1 MGQKQA
7 TSNQKPVIFAVFKFL
22 LSMKFDRN
30 TVIGFVVLA
39 ALFFGYFYYNNQEQA
54 SFQKQKAEE
63 QRIKD
68 SIDATKAPK
77 IDPLVQKTD
86 SLKND
91 SISSKIKA
99 GGFPVAKSAAEQL
112 VYAENEV
119 FKVAF
124 TTHGGQP
131 KWVELKRYKNQ
142 DSGLVKLAGT
152 DFDKISYTVNTGD
165 KTTDETANLLF
176 SKIDSVKNAD
186 GSTTYSL
193 STQSNDSASAASIT
207 HQFTVKKNDYMIDF
221 SVKMKGADKL
231 LTGGTMNLSWQYT
244 AAQQESSVS
253 YERENT
259 QVGYVLD
266 DEFDYHTIAK
276 TNDKIFDDKVK
287 WVGVRQRFFFTILV
301 AKNNFSS
308 GKIEWNIPSSTDTN
322 IIVQSTTNLK
332 VPVPVQSDAGAD
344 FSIYYGPSDYHLL
357 KKYDLRFERLVN
369 LGQGIYSF
377 VRPLN
382 KYFMLP
388 IFDFIRGF
396 VSNYGLVI
404 ALLTLLIRLLISPLT
419 YSSYLSG
426 AKMKALRP
434 EIAKLKEK
442 FGDDQQQIS
451 VEQMKLFREA
461 GVNPLG
467 GCIPALL
474 QIPIFFALFS
484 FFNSEVGLRGAE
496 FLWSSDLSAPDMV
509 IQFGDIPVISFLFG
523 NHISMFNVT
532 AVITSFLISVY
543 SMSMTPDQSNPVMK
557 YLPYIFPIFL
567 LFFFNR
573 LPSGLTWYY
582 TVSNLITLLL
592 QFVIQNY
599 IIDHDKILAKIE
611 ANRKKPKT
619 KSKWQER
626 MEQMQAQQKQ
636 MKEMQKKNKR

>member
-1 MGQKQA
+1 MGQKQV

-54 SFQKQKAEE
+54 AFQKQKAEE

-68 SIDATKAPK
+68 SIDAAKAPK
-77 IDPLVQKTD
+77 IDPIAKQAD

-91 SISSKIKA
+91 SITSQIKA

-131 KWVELKRYKNQ
+131 KWVELKNYKNQ

-276 TNDKIFDDKVK
+276 TNDKVFDDKVK

-626 MEQMQAQQKQ
+626 MEQMQEQQKQ

>member
-1 MGQKQA
+1 
-7 TSNQKPVIFAVFKFL
+7 
-22 LSMKFDRN
+22 MKFDRN

-68 SIDATKAPK
+68 SIDAAKAPR
-77 IDPLVQKTD
+77 IDPLAKQAD

-91 SISSKIKA
+91 SVTSQIKA

-131 KWVELKRYKNQ
+131 KWVELKKYKNQ

-165 KTTDETANLLF
+165 KTTDETENLLF

-193 STQSNDSASAASIT
+193 STQSGDSASAASIT

-231 LTGGTMNLSWQYT
+231 LTGGTMNLSWKYT

-276 TNDKIFDDKVK
+276 TNDKVFDDKVK

-301 AKNNFSS
+301 SKNNFSS

-332 VPVPVQSDAGAD
+332 VPVPALSEAGAD

-626 MEQMQAQQKQ
+626 MEQMQEQQKQ
-636 MKEMQKKNKR
+636 MKEMQKKIKDKLS

>member
-1 MGQKQA
+1 
-7 TSNQKPVIFAVFKFL
+7 
-22 LSMKFDRN
+22 MKFDRN

-54 SFQKQKAEE
+54 AFKKQEAEE
-63 QRIKD
+63 LRIKD
-68 SIDATKAPK
+68 SIDKAKNPK
-77 IDPLVQKTD
+77 LDPVAKQAD
-86 SLKND
+86 SLRND
-91 SISSKIKA
+91 TINSKIKA
-99 GGFPVAKSAAEQL
+99 GGFPTAKTAAEQL
-112 VYAENEV
+112 IYAENEV

-131 KWVELKRYKNQ
+131 KWVELKNYKNQ

-221 SVKMKGADKL
+221 SVKMKGADNL

-276 TNDKIFDDKVK
+276 TNDKVFDDKVK

-344 FSIYYGPSDYHLL
+344 FSIYYGPSDYHGL

-396 VSNYGLVI
+396 VSNYGIVI

-626 MEQMQAQQKQ
+626 MEQMQEQQKQ

>member
-1 MGQKQA
+1 
-7 TSNQKPVIFAVFKFL
+7 
-22 LSMKFDRN
+22 MKFDRN

-54 SFQKQKAEE
+54 AFQKQKAEE

-68 SIDATKAPK
+68 SIDAAKAPK
-77 IDPLVQKTD
+77 IDPIAKQAD

-91 SISSKIKA
+91 SITSQIKA

-131 KWVELKRYKNQ
+131 KWVELKNYKNQ

-193 STQSNDSASAASIT
+193 STQSNDSAFAASIT

-344 FSIYYGPSDYHLL
+344 FSIYYGPSEYHGL
-357 KKYDLRFERLVN
+357 KKYDMKFEQLVN

-626 MEQMQAQQKQ
+626 MEQMQEQQKQ

>member
-1 MGQKQA
+1 MGQKQV

-54 SFQKQKAEE
+54 AFQKQKAEE

-68 SIDATKAPK
+68 SIDAAKAPK
-77 IDPLVQKTD
+77 IDPIAKQAD

-91 SISSKIKA
+91 SITSQIKA

-131 KWVELKRYKNQ
+131 KWVELKNYKNQ

-344 FSIYYGPSDYHLL
+344 FSIYYGPSEYHGL
-357 KKYDLRFERLVN
+357 KKYDMKFEQLVN

-626 MEQMQAQQKQ
+626 MEQMQEQQKQ

>member
-1 MGQKQA
+1 
-7 TSNQKPVIFAVFKFL
+7 
-22 LSMKFDRN
+22 MKFDRN

-68 SIDATKAPK
+68 SIDAAKAPK
-77 IDPLVQKTD
+77 IDPIAKQAD

-91 SISSKIKA
+91 SITSQIKA

-131 KWVELKRYKNQ
+131 KWVELKNYKNQ

-276 TNDKIFDDKVK
+276 TNDKVFDDKVK

-332 VPVPVQSDAGAD
+332 VPVPVQSEAGAD
-344 FSIYYGPSDYHLL
+344 FSIYYGPSEYHGL
-357 KKYDLRFERLVN
+357 KKYDMKFEQLVN

-626 MEQMQAQQKQ
+626 MEQMQEQQKQ